1 MKFILEFVWCCGSP
15 GCCSRPGAAAEEDET
30 RWLEPSR
37 PARRSGRRRRG
48 RMGPAEAG
56 PEWKPSL
63 CAISEDK
70 AVLVVIE
77 KEKAV
82 DNQTVGSE
90 GSPRIVKRKAG
101 SHVRV
106 HVRSSY
112 SDDYGRTHVPVAIP
126 AFSPTPFMF

>member
-1 MKFILEFVWCCGSP
+1 MKFFLEFVTCGGSP
-15 GCCSRPGAAAEEDET
+15 GCCSRPGAAAEEEDET
-30 RWLEPSR
+30 RWLEPTR
-37 PARRSGRRRRG
+37 PARRNRRRWRG

-82 DNQTVGSE
+82 DNQTVRSE
-90 GSPRIVKRKAG
+90 ESPRIVKRKAG

-106 HVRSSY
+106 HVRGSN
-112 SDDYGRTHVPVAIP
+112 SDDYG
-126 AFSPTPFMF
+126 